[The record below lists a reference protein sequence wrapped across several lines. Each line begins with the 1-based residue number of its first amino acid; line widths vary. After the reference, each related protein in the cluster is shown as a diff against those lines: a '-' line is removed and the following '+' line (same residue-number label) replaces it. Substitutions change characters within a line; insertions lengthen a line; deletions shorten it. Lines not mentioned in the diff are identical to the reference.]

1 MPPHKQTARLANQDL
16 VEALKKRRADLIKLN
31 VRELSIFGS
40 HAKGDA
46 RKDSDVDV
54 LVRFKGSATLDCYMN
69 LKFFLEDLFGRK
81 IDLVT
86 HAALRPELRD
96 RITREAVRVA

>member
-1 MPPHKQTARLANQDL
+1 MD
-16 VEALKKRRADLIKLN
+16 
-31 VRELSIFGS
+31 
-40 HAKGDA
+40 
-46 RKDSDVDV
+46 
-54 LVRFKGSATLDCYMN
+54 

-86 HAALRPELRD
+86 YSALRPELRD